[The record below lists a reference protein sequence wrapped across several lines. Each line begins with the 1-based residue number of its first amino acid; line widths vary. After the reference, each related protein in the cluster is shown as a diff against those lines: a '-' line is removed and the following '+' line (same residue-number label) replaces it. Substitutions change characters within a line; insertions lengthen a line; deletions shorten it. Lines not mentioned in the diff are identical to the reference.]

1 MNRQFLY
8 RNQSTAIFIPDFLD
22 VVTSSM
28 SNKLEYLEKYSVA
41 PPPSRDYYG
50 LKVLQNEIILHLW
63 RISHGP
69 HKAPIVHCA
78 KFVEFDQETSL
89 QDEKRR
95 GFGEHLLQHVINI
108 AEGNRNTL
116 LTLPK
121 SLIERISRYLK
132 FKDIVKLASLS
143 RIAYEVKKHI
153 NKINNSFSLSL
164 SLSCSISIF
173 FKTKVPKIHH
183 HKGKKKDYGWKQ
195 LYKDRQMQ
203 TLLKDRKVLNQ
214 QKYDTTDPQRENVHH
229 DTIKQSMIRKISF
242 SLINIIITSFLN
254 ILQNFRIQSSVNC
267 ASDAKVN
274 KPLSRSTSGVSMPSS
289 KTISTIN
296 IAVKERCE
304 FSNTDLVTTSLP
316 KATFDTG
323 FHGTNENAASE
334 KSFFQKKIPNSKLS
348 MNEKNIKK
356 ENFTTSK
363 VTNREI
369 KGVFKHDKG
378 IDNQQNKSEKCI
390 NKININRTSQASKT
404 EPVVSKISSFS
415 KNTVENVKSCSNIA
429 HKSHGRIRSKI
440 KTKSKNLATT
450 KSEIFNTDKEL
461 SDNPFVVRDSDLD
474 LADLIEAS
482 LKNIRSPRS
491 IFDYDFSCMQQSDAR
506 RNDLKSRNGI
516 QDIDRVKLLKPMRSS
531 VITNYLSD
539 KMTRTNEILE
549 KLSEKSEP
557 FSGTSCESL
566 VNDKKVLSGGDN
578 GWILI
583 IVRKI

>member
-1 MNRQFLY
+1 
-8 RNQSTAIFIPDFLD
+8 
-22 VVTSSM
+22 M

-143 RIAYEVKKHI
+143 RIAYEVFNADSLWQLLFKRDKRVKITIEERKK
-153 NKINNSFSLSL
+153 
-164 SLSCSISIF
+164 
-173 FKTKVPKIHH
+173 
-183 HKGKKKDYGWKQ
+183 
-195 LYKDRQMQ
+195 
-203 TLLKDRKVLNQ
+203 
-214 QKYDTTDPQRENVHH
+214 
-229 DTIKQSMIRKISF
+229 
-242 SLINIIITSFLN
+242 
-254 ILQNFRIQSSVNC
+254 NFRIQSSVNC

-461 SDNPFVVRDSDLD
+461 FDNPFVVRDSDLD

-578 GWILI
+578 SDTVSFENEWDSATNFGNKFHSPRKIENIDDKLSI
-583 IVRKI
+583 AKGPVKTSFLMKTYGSRGLASKKDVKSSEIVRKNRIESTKVVKNVERNQLIK

>member
-95 GFGEHLLQHVINI
+95 GF
-108 AEGNRNTL
+108 
-116 LTLPK
+116 
-121 SLIERISRYLK
+121 
-132 FKDIVKLASLS
+132 
-143 RIAYEVKKHI
+143 
-153 NKINNSFSLSL
+153 
-164 SLSCSISIF
+164 
-173 FKTKVPKIHH
+173 
-183 HKGKKKDYGWKQ
+183 
-195 LYKDRQMQ
+195 
-203 TLLKDRKVLNQ
+203 
-214 QKYDTTDPQRENVHH
+214 
-229 DTIKQSMIRKISF
+229 
-242 SLINIIITSFLN
+242 
-254 ILQNFRIQSSVNC
+254 
-267 ASDAKVN
+267 
-274 KPLSRSTSGVSMPSS
+274 
-289 KTISTIN
+289 
-296 IAVKERCE
+296 
-304 FSNTDLVTTSLP
+304 
-316 KATFDTG
+316 
-323 FHGTNENAASE
+323 
-334 KSFFQKKIPNSKLS
+334 
-348 MNEKNIKK
+348 
-356 ENFTTSK
+356 
-363 VTNREI
+363 
-369 KGVFKHDKG
+369 
-378 IDNQQNKSEKCI
+378 
-390 NKININRTSQASKT
+390 
-404 EPVVSKISSFS
+404 
-415 KNTVENVKSCSNIA
+415 
-429 HKSHGRIRSKI
+429 
-440 KTKSKNLATT
+440 ATT